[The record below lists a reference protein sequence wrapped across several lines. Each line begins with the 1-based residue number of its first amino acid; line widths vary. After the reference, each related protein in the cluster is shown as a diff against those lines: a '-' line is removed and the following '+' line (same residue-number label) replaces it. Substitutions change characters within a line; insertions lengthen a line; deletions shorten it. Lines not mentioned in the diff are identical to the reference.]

1 MKENHSKGIIKE
13 KERMERSYWIGAI
26 LTEDWNKNND
36 ILKLSV
42 KIRTREILISKP
54 VYQPVYKR
62 KVRYI
67 SVSFFKA
74 VSFSYFGRE
83 FYLENDIVPVMRS
96 VSWKQENKYVFDKLI
111 RDLGK
116 PDFYY
121 SAGKFKYACNNYKI

>member
-1 MKENHSKGIIKE
+1 MEENHSKGIIKE

-67 SVSFFKA
+67 SVSFFQSSLFQLFWKGIL
-74 VSFSYFGRE
+74 FG
-83 FYLENDIVPVMRS
+83 
-96 VSWKQENKYVFDKLI
+96 K
-111 RDLGK
+111 
-116 PDFYY
+116 
-121 SAGKFKYACNNYKI
+121 